1 MESSARKQ
9 SVDKQKVFEGLR
21 DLVSDQLKVC
31 QCNLHIEGHA
41 AYVRG
46 TEIRRSPVYHR
57 EADGLKLSDDD

>member
-9 SVDKQKVFEGLR
+9 SVDKQKLFEELR

-31 QCNLHIEGHA
+31 QCTLHIECHA

-46 TEIRRSPVYHR
+46 TDIRKSPVYHR
-57 EADGLKLSDDD
+57 EADGLKLIDDD